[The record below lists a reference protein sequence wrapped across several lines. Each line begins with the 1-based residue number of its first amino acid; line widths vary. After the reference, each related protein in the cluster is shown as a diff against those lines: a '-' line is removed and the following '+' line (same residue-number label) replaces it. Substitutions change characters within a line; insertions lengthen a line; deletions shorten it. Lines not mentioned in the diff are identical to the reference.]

1 MTALPFF
8 FEENIAKTGGT
19 FILSEETSRHCV
31 QVLRMHAG
39 EQLALTDGAG
49 NLYNAEITKEDKRNT
64 LVKILGVEHTP
75 MPARHITIAMS
86 LLKNA
91 SRFEWFLEKSVEIGV
106 TEIIPLLSARTERQ
120 HFRYD
125 RMRGIVVAAMLQ
137 SRQTRLPVLHQP
149 TAFDKVLLH
158 QPQAQKLIAHC
169 EDAPKQTIL
178 QTVPGNEVIILIG
191 PEGDFTPAEI
201 SSALAQ
207 GYAAVTLGNTRLR
220 TETAGIAAATLLAQ

>member
-8 FEENIAKTGGT
+8 FEENTAKTGST

-64 LVKILGVEHTP
+64 LVRILSVEYTP
-75 MPARHITIAMS
+75 KPARHITIAMS

-106 TEIIPLLSARTERQ
+106 AEIIPLLSTRTERQ

-137 SRQTRLPVLHQP
+137 SRQTWLPVLHQP
-149 TAFDKVLLH
+149 TVFDKVLLH
-158 QPQAQKLIAHC
+158 QPKAQKLIAHC
-169 EDAPKQTIL
+169 EEAPKQTIL
-178 QTVPGNEVIILIG
+178 QAGPVKEVIILIG

-201 SSALAQ
+201 SAALAE
-207 GYAAVTLGNTRLR
+207 GYAAVTLGSTRLR
-220 TETAGIAAATLLAQ
+220 TETAGIVAATLLAQ